1 MIGWLLNLFR
11 RPKLTRKYLTMRIT
25 HVNGEER

>member
-1 MIGWLLNLFR
+1 MIRWIRNLFR
-11 RPKLTRKYLTMRIT
+11 RPKIRRKYLIMRIT

>member
-1 MIGWLLNLFR
+1 MIRWLKKLLR